1 MTHLEQSIILPYL
14 NQFPILTYEDQFP
27 IWMYLDHLPFWLI
40 STGFLFWPFC
50 TSLPF
55 WLIWSDFYY
64 LTHVDLFINRTPLD
78 SVCNVT
84 IFNLFSILIDLDQLA
99 ISSHSDRFIDF
110 TYLDWS
116 CWPVSQLDS
125 FGQPWQCYHLTYLDL
140 FIFLSHFN
148 RFDIL
153 KHLDQFAI
161 LTHLDLLGAVWAA
174 FAKINPFAQK
184 HTVLSSLCQ
193 NKVISAITHSF
204 QQLLPKSSYFG

>member
-1 MTHLEQSIILPYL
+1 MLKLSYFGQNHCYEQFGPIVILTYLDQFAILIHLDRFAIMTHLEQSIILPYL

-27 IWMYLDHLPFWLI
+27 ILMYLDHLPFWLI

-99 ISSHSDRFIDF
+99 ILSHSDRFIDS
-110 TYLDWS
+110 TYLD
-116 CWPVSQLDS
+116 
-125 FGQPWQCYHLTYLDL
+125 
-140 FIFLSHFN
+140 
-148 RFDIL
+148 
-153 KHLDQFAI
+153 
-161 LTHLDLLGAVWAA
+161 
-174 FAKINPFAQK
+174 
-184 HTVLSSLCQ
+184 
-193 NKVISAITHSF
+193 
-204 QQLLPKSSYFG
+204 

>member
-27 IWMYLDHLPFWLI
+27 ILMYLDHLPFWLI

-116 CWPVSQLDS
+116 CWPVSQLDTVWTTLAMLSFDLFGPIHLFVSFQPVWHFDTFGPVCHFDS
-125 FGQPWQCYHLTYLDL
+125 FGLTW
-140 FIFLSHFN
+140 S
-148 RFDIL
+148 
-153 KHLDQFAI
+153 
-161 LTHLDLLGAVWAA
+161 G
-174 FAKINPFAQK
+174 
-184 HTVLSSLCQ
+184 LSSVCQ
-193 NKVISAITHSF
+193 DKPICAKTYSLK
-204 QQLLPKSSYFG
+204 QPLPK